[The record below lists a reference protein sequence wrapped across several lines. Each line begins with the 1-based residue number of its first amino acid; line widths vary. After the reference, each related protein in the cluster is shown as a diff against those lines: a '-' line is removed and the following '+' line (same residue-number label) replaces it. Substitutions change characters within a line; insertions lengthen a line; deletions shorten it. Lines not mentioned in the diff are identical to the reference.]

1 MPGIPMKQL
10 LGLETIPR
18 VIQVMDRPC
27 YETIP
32 HEQLSSL
39 ERQTCTTDECMTK
52 NTHKPFFEDLAIH
65 A

>member
-10 LGLETIPR
+10 LGLGTITR
-18 VIQVMDRPC
+18 VIQAMDRPC
-27 YETIP
+27 DETIP

-39 ERQTCTTDECMTK
+39 ERQTGTTDECMTK
-52 NTHKPFFEDLAIH
+52 NTQKPFFEDLAIH